1 MGGDLF
7 DIFEGKRDK
16 NRDGHYQKDGRYRD
30 DEYNK
35 SHGTFDKHNN
45 RQYEGDNKDYQS
57 RKHEDIGQQIMSML
71 KANKKLLIAAII
83 GGIVLLG
90 IVIFVLIS
98 LLPMISS
105 FLANISKGGLKSAV
119 DSAVPIINKLLSGAG
134 K

>member
-16 NRDGHYQKDGRYRD
+16 HRDSHYQKDRRYRD
-30 DEYNK
+30 DEHNK
-35 SHGTFDKHNN
+35 SHGKFDSHDN
-45 RQYEGDNKDYQS
+45 RQYEGDNNDYQS
-57 RKHEDIGQQIMSML
+57 HKHEDIGQQVLSML
-71 KANKKLLIAAII
+71 KENKKLLIAAII

-90 IVIFVLIS
+90 IIIFVVIS

-105 FLANISKGGLKSAV
+105 IITNISKGGLKGAV
-119 DSAVPIINKLLSGAG
+119 DSGMPIINKLLSGAG